1 MPFEKDI
8 CEFRYVF
15 DIERGIL
22 HDLKSSIN
30 PKNENCDLENMES
43 WVCFDTE
50 RTPVKGALIK
60 KITATKEVVDIEVRN
75 LCPHCMSSEDENL
88 ADLLQNYFLSRKE

>member
-1 MPFEKDI
+1 MPFEKDT

-22 HDLKSSIN
+22 HDVKCSTNLKN
-30 PKNENCDLENMES
+30 KNCDLENMES

-60 KITATKEVVDIEVRN
+60 KITAIKEVVDIEVRN
-75 LCPHCMSSEDENL
+75 LCPHCMSIEDENL
-88 ADLLQNYFLSRKE
+88 VDLLQNYFLSRKE